1 MMTGMVHGMEDA
13 DMGLEFKEDIPD
25 VIGVY
30 IVVEA
35 DRYETFMN
43 NPNATRLNGFREV
56 FVKLGAEGKFYA
68 TGDGFNLTEDEFE
81 RYVWARRCDFN

>member
-1 MMTGMVHGMEDA
+1 
-13 DMGLEFKEDIPD
+13 MGLQFKKDPD
-25 VIGVY
+25 NIGVY

-35 DRYETFMN
+35 DRYETFIN
-43 NPNATRLNGFREV
+43 SPRAERLSGFQQV

-68 TGDGFNLTEDEFE
+68 TGDIELSEDQFK